1 MKTKYDWSEA
11 PEEVQFIAQDS
22 NGDIFGFDVPPVP
35 MSYGK
40 WLPANEYLHFFGNK
54 PRKTISDWGLSL
66 EQRPEL
72 REPSHG

>member
-1 MKTKYDWSEA
+1 METKYDWSDA

-35 MSYGK
+35 MTYGK

-66 EQRPEL
+66 EQRPVEKN
-72 REPSHG
+72 